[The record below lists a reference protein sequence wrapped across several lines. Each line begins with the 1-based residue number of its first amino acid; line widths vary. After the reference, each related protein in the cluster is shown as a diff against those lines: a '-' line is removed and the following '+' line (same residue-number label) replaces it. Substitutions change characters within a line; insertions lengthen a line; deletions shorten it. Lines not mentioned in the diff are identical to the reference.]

1 MEKNHLLIV
10 DQRKYWTIN
19 ICLKY
24 INAIKEKLCLEKFC
38 KFS

>member
-1 MEKNHLLIV
+1 MEKNHLLII

-19 ICLKY
+19 FLKY
-24 INAIKEKLCLEKFC
+24 INDIKEKLCLEKFC